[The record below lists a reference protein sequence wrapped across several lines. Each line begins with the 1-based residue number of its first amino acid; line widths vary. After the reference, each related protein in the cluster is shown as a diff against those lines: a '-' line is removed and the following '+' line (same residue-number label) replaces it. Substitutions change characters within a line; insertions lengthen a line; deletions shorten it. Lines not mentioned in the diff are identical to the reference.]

1 MNGRI
6 KMSEKLENLDGYET
20 LAAAIVLCAAQDYRE
35 AYGNIY
41 FYNDC
46 KDFEKG
52 KQAILDKIKT
62 IREKEKELL
71 DEKEKAEKEK
81 WSRYYY
87 GKKISKKLK
96 EKPTKLYLLLKS
108 VYKEDRKYSSYLS
121 EIDSFNEFIHSDWY
135 DIITTIN
142 GDFLKRSMEREA
154 RNGNIKGFKGI

>member
-6 KMSEKLENLDGYET
+6 KMSEKVENLDGYET

-41 FYNDC
+41 FYNGYN
-46 KDFEKG
+46 DFEKG

-81 WSRYYY
+81 WSRHYH
-87 GKKISKKLK
+87 GKKISKKLN

-108 VYKEDRKYSSYLS
+108 VYKEDRKYSNYIN

-135 DIITTIN
+135 DILTTIN
-142 GDFLKRSMEREA
+142 GDFLKRSIEREA